1 MDKIKFGIDGWWGII
16 AKDFTLASVAK
27 VAYAI
32 ARWMT
37 NKFQESSIVL
47 GYDCRFG
54 GEMFMEAIAKILA
67 SKGIQVYI
75 PEHFVS
81 SAMVSLGVIKLKAQC
96 GVMISASHTPANYNG
111 IKIKGAHGGPIL
123 DKYLRDIEAMISS
136 EYEFD
141 LELLNWNYLVEQGK
155 IQYVNLES
163 IYIRHLH
170 EHFDFDKINASE
182 LNFAFDA
189 MYGSA
194 QGVISKVMPNVRV
207 FHSEENPSFNKL
219 QPEPIHKNLH
229 ELADYVWKSKSIDCS
244 LAVDSDGGRMALYDK
259 QGNYIDSHNI
269 ILLLIHYL
277 VKYKD
282 QTGKVIAGFSCTAMI
297 EKLCAHYGLEVVR
310 VPIGF
315 SHIADY
321 MLREDILVGGGESGG
336 MTIGSYLPDKDG
348 IWLGLLIWS
357 WLVDSGV
364 SLQKLVQEVK
374 EITGEFS
381 FDRMDLKLNKN
392 VRSKILDKCKKGG
405 FTEFRSNLVVKTE
418 SLDGYKFYFDND
430 EWVLIRA
437 SSMLPMIRIYAEAKS
452 PQRVREILYAVQH
465 VLNNTI

>member
-16 AKDFTLASVAK
+16 AKDFTLANVAK

-37 NKFQESSIVL
+37 NKFKESSIVL

-75 PEHFVS
+75 PENFVS
-81 SAMVSLGVIKLKAQC
+81 SPMVSLGVLKLKAQC
-96 GVMISASHTPANYNG
+96 GVIVSASHTPANYNG

-123 DKYLRDIEAMISS
+123 DKDLKDIEAMISS
-136 EYEFD
+136 DYEFD

-170 EHFDFDKINASE
+170 EHFNFESINTSGMS
-182 LNFAFDA
+182 FAFDA
-189 MYGSA
+189 MYGSTQRIFPKIMA
-194 QGVISKVMPNVRV
+194 GVKL
-207 FHSEENPSFNKL
+207 FHCEENPSFNKL
-219 QPEPIHKNLH
+219 QPEPVHKNLH
-229 ELADYVWKSKSIDCS
+229 EMADYVWKSKSIDCS
-244 LAVDSDGGRMALYDK
+244 LAVDSDGSRMALYDSE
-259 QGNYIDSHNI
+259 GNFIDSHNI
-269 ILLLIHYL
+269 LLLLIHFL

-282 QTGKVIAGFSCTAMI
+282 QTGKVIVSFSCTSMI

-310 VPIGF
+310 VPMGF
-315 SHIADY
+315 NHIADY
-321 MLREDILVGGGESGG
+321 MLREDILVGGEESGG
-336 MTIGSYLPDKDG
+336 MTVGSYLPDKDG
-348 IWLGLLIWS
+348 VWMGLLIWN
-357 WLVDSGV
+357 WLIESGM
-364 SLQKLVQEVK
+364 SLQQLVQEFK

-381 FDRMDLKLNKN
+381 FERMDLRLNKN
-392 VRSKILDKCKKGG
+392 VRSKILDKCKKGE
-405 FTEFRSNLVVKTE
+405 FTEFKDNLVVKTE
-418 SLDGYKFYFDND
+418 NLDGYKFYFDNN

-437 SSMLPMIRIYAEAKS
+437 SSMMPMIRIYAEAQN
-452 PQRVREILYAVQH
+452 PARVREILFAVQH
-465 VLNNTI
+465 VLRNTL